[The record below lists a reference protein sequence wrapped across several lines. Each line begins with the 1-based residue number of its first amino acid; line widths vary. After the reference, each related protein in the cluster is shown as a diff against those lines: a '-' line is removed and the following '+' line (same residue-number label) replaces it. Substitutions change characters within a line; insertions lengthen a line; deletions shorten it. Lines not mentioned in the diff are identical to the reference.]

1 MFRPV
6 IDIENK
12 KEKKF
17 FIEKVKIFIKLMRLF
32 SVKHRLSFSTESQI
46 LSEKTFERLRELN
59 VIRTD
64 SNLEQKT
71 LSKLLKPSTYKQF
84 ITAINF
90 NISHRD
96 KIGNLL
102 KNIDPSIRKKYQ
114 ETVKT
119 EDAPR
124 IIDFFCGAG
133 GLSLGFS
140 QEGFKVDLAND
151 YEDVCIETFRY
162 NHPEVPDDR
171 VILGDIRN
179 IVDHIEDYIAN
190 EIDVVIGGPPCQGF
204 SSANQQR
211 IIDDPRNELYKYYL
225 KAISKIAPK
234 FVVMENV
241 KGMLP
246 YAEQVVEDYKNIRIK
261 KGNKTFSYSVDCKVL
276 VSDEFGVAQKRQRLI
291 FIAIRN
297 DVTKDKNI
305 TPSHIFKEIGENNEK
320 CEEHVLRD
328 ALEYIKPLDS
338 PRIKN
343 MTEVDDEV
351 TGKKVDV
358 NQFQG
363 NENSYLRL
371 INEGRKI
378 DFVFNHKA
386 RYANDINYEIYG
398 TLEQGEDGTSEKIKH
413 VMPYKNRNHIFKD
426 KYFKLI
432 EDKPSRTIT
441 AHLKMDCHSHIHP
454 RQVRSITPRE
464 AARIQ
469 SFPDDYVF
477 LGAYLKT
484 YMQIGNAVPPVMA
497 RGIAKVLKK
506 YIK

>member
-1 MFRPV
+1 MFQY
-6 IDIENK
+6 ITKIKNT

-17 FIEKVKIFIKLMRLF
+17 FIEKINLYIKLINVFAQKNNIVDSSVNSIISDDTTKRLKELKIIEPNTEIDYKQLLKALNEPLYSEFIKT
-32 SVKHRLSFSTESQI
+32 V
-46 LSEKTFERLRELN
+46 
-59 VIRTD
+59 
-64 SNLEQKT
+64 
-71 LSKLLKPSTYKQF
+71 
-84 ITAINF
+84 NF
-90 NISHRD
+90 NLKH
-96 KIGNLL
+96 KKLIGDLLNNL
-102 KNIDPSIRKKYQ
+102 DPSKRKIIQ
-114 ETVKT
+114 EKSKNKT
-119 EDAPR
+119 TPR
-124 IIDFFCGAG
+124 TIDFFCGAG

-140 QEGFKVDLAND
+140 QEGFQVDLAND
-151 YEDVCIETFRY
+151 YEDVCIETFKY
-162 NHPEVPDDR
+162 NHPEVPDER
-171 VILGDIRN
+171 VILGDIRDLVNN
-179 IVDHIEDYIAN
+179 IDDYIN
-190 EIDVVIGGPPCQGF
+190 SDIDVVTGGPPCQGF

-211 IIDDPRNELYKYYL
+211 IIDDPRNELYKYFI

-246 YAEQVVEDYKNIRIK
+246 YAQQIIEDYNKLKIIK
-261 KGNKTFSYSVDCKVL
+261 GYNTFSYSVDCKVL
-276 VSDEFGVAQKRQRLI
+276 VSNDFGVAQKRQRLI

-297 DVTKDKNI
+297 DISDSKNI
-305 TPSHIFKEIGENNEK
+305 TPIEIFKEIENNYK
-320 CEEHVLRD
+320 KNKNHVLKD
-328 ALEYIKPLDS
+328 ALEYIKPLEA
-338 PRIKN
+338 PRVKN
-343 MTEVDDEV
+343 VTEEDDEI
-351 TGKKVDV
+351 TGKKVDL

-363 NENSYLRL
+363 NENSYLKL

-378 DFVFNHKA
+378 DYVFNHKS
-386 RYANDINYEIYG
+386 RYTNDINYEIYG

-413 VMPYKNRNHIFKD
+413 VMPYEHRNHIFKD
-426 KYFKLI
+426 KYFKLV

-497 RGIAKVLKK
+497 RGIARV
-506 YIK
+506 IKTFI

>member
-1 MFRPV
+1 MFQY
-6 IDIENK
+6 INKIESTR
-12 KEKKF
+12 EKKF
-17 FIEKVKIFIKLMRLF
+17 FIEKVNLFIKLIIVFAQKHGFNDSLDNSNLSDATIKRL
-32 SVKHRLSFSTESQI
+32 K
-46 LSEKTFERLRELN
+46 ELE
-59 VIRTD
+59 IIE
-64 SNLEQKT
+64 SNLEDEQKQ
-71 LSKLLKPSTYKQF
+71 LIKVLKAPLYTEF
-84 ITAINF
+84 ISAINY
-90 NISHRD
+90 NIKH
-96 KIGNLL
+96 KKLIGELL
-102 KNIDPSIRKKYQ
+102 NRLDPSKRKIVQK
-114 ETVKT
+114 KAKSKN
-119 EDAPR
+119 APR
-124 IIDFFCGAG
+124 TVDFFCGAG

-140 QEGFKVDLAND
+140 QEGYQIDLAND
-151 YEDVCIETFRY
+151 YEDVCIETFKY
-162 NHPEVPDDR
+162 NHPEVPDNR
-171 VILGDIRN
+171 VVLGDIRE
-179 IVDHIEDYIAN
+179 IVDHLEHYIGN
-190 EIDVVIGGPPCQGF
+190 DIDIVIGGPPCQGF

-225 KAISKIAPK
+225 KAVKKITPK

-246 YAEQVVEDYKNIRIK
+246 YAQQIVEDYKNISVK
-261 KGNKTFSYSVDCKVL
+261 KGNKTYTYSVDCKVL
-276 VSDEFGVAQKRQRLI
+276 VSNDFGVAQKRQRLI

-297 DVTKDKNI
+297 DISKTKKI
-305 TPSHIFKEIGENNEK
+305 TPSDIIKEIEKSYKNNK
-320 CEEHVLRD
+320 DHVLKE
-328 ALEYIKPLDS
+328 ALEFIKPLEA

-363 NENSYLRL
+363 NENSYLKL

-386 RYANDINYEIYG
+386 RYTNDINYEIYG

-413 VMPYKNRNHIFKD
+413 VMPYKHRNHIFKD

-441 AHLKMDCHSHIHP
+441 AHLRMDCHSHIHP

-497 RGIAKVLKK
+497 RGIAKVIKK
-506 YIK
+506 YI